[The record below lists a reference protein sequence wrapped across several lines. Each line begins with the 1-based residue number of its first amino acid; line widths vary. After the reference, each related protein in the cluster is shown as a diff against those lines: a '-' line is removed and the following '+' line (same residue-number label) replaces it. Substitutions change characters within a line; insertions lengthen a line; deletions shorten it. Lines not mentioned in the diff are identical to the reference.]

1 MPLSPPAANPAAP
14 PPGLRRR
21 AALALPG
28 ALAFGGP
35 ARAASPVRTLTVA
48 AFPAIDQIVRGA
60 IPAWQARHPDI
71 ELKVV
76 SRRASDH
83 HVAMTTALSS
93 QSNLP
98 DLFAIEADFVGR
110 FSLGHGLEDLRR
122 APFDIESLRPR
133 LVPFALAQATNPRG
147 EIVSV
152 PADIGPGTLLYR
164 SDLLARAKLSEAD
177 LVGTWDGYVE
187 AGRRIK
193 AATGAYLLA
202 HARDI
207 KDILIRAGV
216 TPGDGVYFGRGNR
229 VRVNTPHYART
240 FELARAVRR
249 AGLDAKVGSWSS
261 DWTEGFRRGGI
272 ATQMMGAWLAGHLNN
287 WLAPGTRGQWRAAQL
302 PEGAYAAYG
311 GTFFAIPRASHP
323 ETKQLAWE
331 LATMLTTDRTLQLA
345 AFRQHDAFPA
355 AVDTYADP
363 FFEQPI
369 PFLGGQPART
379 LWRDAAQ
386 RITAPTMHKQDRF
399 AEEVINT
406 ELDKVLLRGKDIPT
420 ALGDAERLLKQRA
433 HR

>member
-1 MPLSPPAANPAAP
+1 MTSSDRPDVNPM
-14 PPGLRRR
+14 RRR
-21 AALALPG
+21 LALGGPG
-28 ALAFGGP
+28 ALMLGSA
-35 ARAASPVRTLTVA
+35 ARATSTVRSLTVA

-60 IPAWQARHPDI
+60 IPAWQALHPEV

-83 HVAMTTALSS
+83 HTAMTTALSS
-93 QSNLP
+93 GSNLP
-98 DLFAIEADFVGR
+98 DLFALEADYVGR
-110 FSLGHGLEDLRR
+110 FALGRGLEDLRQP
-122 APFDIESLRPR
+122 PFNIDALRER
-133 LVPFALAQATNPRG
+133 YVPYALQQATNPRG
-147 EIVSV
+147 EVVAV
-152 PADIGPGTLLYR
+152 PSDIGPGTLLYR
-164 SDLLARAKLSEAD
+164 NDLLARAGLTEAD
-177 LVGTWDGYVE
+177 LVGSWNGFVE

-193 AATGAYLLA
+193 ATTGAYLLA

-216 TPGDGVYFGRGNR
+216 MPGEGIYFGRGHA
-229 VRVNTPHYART
+229 VRVNSPHYVRA
-240 FELARAVRR
+240 FELARQVRR

-287 WLAPGTRGQWRAAQL
+287 WLAPGTRGLWRAAQL

-311 GTFFAIPRASHP
+311 GSFFAMPRASDP
-323 ETKQLAWE
+323 AGKLLAWQLAT
-331 LATMLTTDRTLQLA
+331 LLTTDRRLQLA
-345 AFRQHDAFPA
+345 AFQQHDAFPA
-355 AVDTYADP
+355 AVDTHTDP

-369 PFLGGQPART
+369 AFLGGQPART
-379 LWRDAAQ
+379 TWREAAR
-386 RITAPTMHKQDRF
+386 RITAPTVHKQDRF

>member
-1 MPLSPPAANPAAP
+1 MPMPSSPATRPSSR
-14 PPGLRRR
+14 GLRRR
-21 AALALPG
+21 DALVLPG
-28 ALAFGGP
+28 ALAFGHG
-35 ARAASPVRTLTVA
+35 ARATSPVRTLTVA

-76 SRRASDH
+76 SRRSSDH

-93 QSNLP
+93 RSNLP
-98 DLFAIEADFVGR
+98 DLFAVEADYVGR
-110 FSLGHGLEDLRR
+110 FSLGSGLEDLRR
-122 APFDIESLRPR
+122 APFNIEALRPR

-164 SDLLARAKLSEAD
+164 ADLLARAKLTEAD
-177 LVGTWDGYVE
+177 LIGTWDGYIE

-202 HARDI
+202 HARDM

-216 TPGDGVYFGRGNR
+216 TPGDGVYFGRDNS

-240 FELARAVRR
+240 FQLAREVRR
-249 AGLDAKVGSWSS
+249 AKLDAKVGSWSS
-261 DWTEGFRRGGI
+261 DWSEGFRRGGI

-287 WLAPGTRGQWRAAQL
+287 WLAPGTRGQWRAAHL

-311 GTFFAIPRASHP
+311 GTFYAIPRASNP
-323 ETKQLAWE
+323 ETKLLAWE

-355 AVDTYADP
+355 AVETYTDP

-369 PFLGGQPART
+369 AFLGGQPART
-379 LWRDAAQ
+379 VWREAAQ
-386 RITAPTMHKQDRF
+386 RITAPRMHKQDRF

>member
-1 MPLSPPAANPAAP
+1 MPTRFTPR
-14 PPGLRRR
+14 LRRR
-21 AALALPG
+21 QALAWPAAW
-28 ALAFGGP
+28 ALGMP
-35 ARAASPVRTLTVA
+35 AAASAPPRTLTVA

-76 SRRASDH
+76 SRRSSDH

-98 DLFAIEADFVGR
+98 DLFAIESDYVGR
-110 FSLGHGLEDLRR
+110 FSLGSGLEDLRR
-122 APFDIESLRPR
+122 APFNVEALRPK
-133 LVPFALAQATNPRG
+133 LVPFALQQATNPRG

-152 PADIGPGTLLYR
+152 PTDIGPGTLLYR
-164 SDLLARAKLSEAD
+164 SDLLSRAGLTEPE
-177 LVGTWDGYVE
+177 LVGSWDGYLE

-202 HARDI
+202 HARDL

-216 TPGDGVYFGRGNR
+216 TPGDGIYFGRDNT

-240 FELARAVRR
+240 FELAREVRR
-249 AGLDAKVGSWSS
+249 AKLDAKVGSWSS
-261 DWTEGFRRGGI
+261 DWSEGFRRGGI

-311 GTFFAIPRASHP
+311 GTFYAIPRASNP
-323 ETKQLAWE
+323 ATKALAWE

-355 AVDTYADP
+355 AVETYADP

-369 PFLGGQPART
+369 AFLGGQAARGV
-379 LWRDAAQ
+379 WREAAQ

-406 ELDKVLLRGKDIPT
+406 ELDKVLMRGKDIPT